1 MEEEGAV
8 MAAVTVTL
16 LMEVTLVVV
25 VIVLCW
31 SQPIHSDALGEE
43 CPRHSLWP
51 VLLRGAPGNASP
63 FDNNNVAGSA
73 LWF

>member
-1 MEEEGAV
+1 MAEEGTV

-16 LMEVTLVVV
+16 AMEVTLVVV

-51 VLLRGAPGNASP
+51 VLL
-63 FDNNNVAGSA
+63 AGSPRKRVP
-73 LWF
+73 F